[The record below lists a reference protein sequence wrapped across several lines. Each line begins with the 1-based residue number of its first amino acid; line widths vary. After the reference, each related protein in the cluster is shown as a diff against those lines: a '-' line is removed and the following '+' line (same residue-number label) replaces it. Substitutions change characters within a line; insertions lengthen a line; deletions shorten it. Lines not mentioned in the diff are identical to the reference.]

1 MIIRVAEIPEDGL
14 QIEGPGAF
22 PRPFQDPSWAL
33 DDLSLT
39 VEKDGE
45 TVFVKGAVVASVPQR
60 CGRCLEPFLV
70 TVRSDVDAQFV
81 ANSCRRGGEFVV
93 ASCDLVTA

>member
-1 MIIRVAEIPEDGL
+1 MIIRVAEIPEEGL

-22 PRPFQDPSWAL
+22 PHPFQDATWTL

-45 TVFVKGAVVASVPQR
+45 AVLVKGRLLARVPEH
-60 CGRCLEPFLV
+60 CGRCLEP
-70 TVRSDVDAQFV
+70 
-81 ANSCRRGGEFVV
+81 
-93 ASCDLVTA
+93 